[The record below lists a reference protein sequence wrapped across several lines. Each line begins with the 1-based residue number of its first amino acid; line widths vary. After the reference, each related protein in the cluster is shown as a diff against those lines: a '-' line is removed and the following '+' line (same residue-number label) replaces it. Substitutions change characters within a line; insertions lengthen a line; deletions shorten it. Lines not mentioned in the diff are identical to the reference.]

1 MKIPKLQTA
10 FQPLV
15 LRSSASGLP
24 IKSEWQLYK
33 EQKDAAEEQEYR
45 ADKYAQAKGQTKDEW
60 RKERQAKAQHQQR
73 MARNVVRPAEK
84 KMQP

>member
-1 MKIPKLQTA
+1 M
-10 FQPLV
+10 
-15 LRSSASGLP
+15 RSSASGLP

-60 RKERQAKAQHQQR
+60 RKERQAKA
-73 MARNVVRPAEK
+73 
-84 KMQP
+84 